1 MGRSAFASLA
11 RRRPLSSNGERAVPF
26 TLVAFAFTLILF
38 AAMLGAL
45 EIGRRIGARRL
56 AQDAEGAR
64 TGIGVVEGSVFGLL
78 GLLLAFTFSG
88 AAERFDTR
96 RHLIADEVNAIG
108 TAWLRIDVV
117 PPDAQPAIRD
127 GFRRYLDARL
137 ATYKNL
143 SDVLATKH
151 ELGNAERAEKEIW
164 TQAVNASRAA
174 GGEGA
179 QRLLLPSLN
188 EMFDIAEMRLL
199 AMRVHPPKAIFGM
212 LALMSLAG
220 ALLAGYGMAPH
231 RSWLHVIGF
240 AATVAIAVYV
250 IVDLEYP
257 RFGLIRVDSFDQA
270 LIELRA
276 KMS

>member
-1 MGRSAFASLA
+1 
-11 RRRPLSSNGERAVPF
+11 VPF
-26 TLVAFAFTLILF
+26 TLYAFAFTLILF

-45 EIGRRIGARRL
+45 EVGRRIGARRL
-56 AQDAEGAR
+56 AQDAEAAR
-64 TGIGVVEGSVFGLL
+64 AGIGVVEGSVFGLL

-117 PPDAQPAIRD
+117 PPNAQPAIRD
-127 GFRRYLDARL
+127 AFRRYLDARL
-137 ATYKNL
+137 ATYQNL
-143 SDVLATKH
+143 SDVSATAKA
-151 ELGNAERAEKEIW
+151 LKSAEHAEAEVW
-164 TQAVNASRAA
+164 ARAVNATRGD
-174 GGEGA
+174 GGQAA

-199 AMRVHPPKAIFGM
+199 AMRVHPPNVIFVM

-220 ALLAGYGMAPH
+220 ALLAGYGMAPN
-231 RSWLHVIGF
+231 RNWLHEIGF
-240 AATVAIAVYV
+240 AVTVAFAVYV
-250 IVDLEYP
+250 IIDLEYP

-270 LIELRA
+270 LIDLRA